1 MNFGGMDEGHDDG
14 ETPMHFYYNREER
27 LKSAPQNVRDYY
39 EGKAPHIEK
48 NVFKALTSSPVNR
61 VGLVTVLVAAAVI
74 FIVSMTAEKP
84 YKKNVGGT
92 EMTLLASSYEDSVY
106 VSLKAAANT
115 KKNGSGV
122 KAGSVIVKFTAVDN
136 QGEETVQTE
145 KSEGYTGKEL
155 ILRTKFDD
163 YDIVSV
169 RADVVFN
176 NTEKEL
182 SAAVEKR

>member
-27 LKSAPQNVRDYY
+27 LKSAPQNVKDYY
-39 EGKAPHIEK
+39 EGKTPRIEK

-61 VGLVTVLVAAAVI
+61 VGLITVLGAAAVI

-84 YKKNVGGT
+84 NKKNVGGI

-106 VSLKAAANT
+106 VSLKASENT
-115 KKNGSGV
+115 KKNADRI

-136 QGEETVQTE
+136 QGEETAQTE

-163 YDIVSV
+163 YDIVSI
-169 RADVVFN
+169 RADVMFN